1 MARLLGVD
9 LPRNK
14 KMRIAIRAIYGVGAK
29 VATDVLAKVGIDGE
43 RSTGWMPMAIP

>member
-14 KMRIAIRAIYGVGAK
+14 KMRIAMRAIYGVGAK
-29 VATDVLAKVGIDGE
+29 VAFDVLTVVGIDPE
-43 RSTGWMPMAIP
+43 RSSNDIT